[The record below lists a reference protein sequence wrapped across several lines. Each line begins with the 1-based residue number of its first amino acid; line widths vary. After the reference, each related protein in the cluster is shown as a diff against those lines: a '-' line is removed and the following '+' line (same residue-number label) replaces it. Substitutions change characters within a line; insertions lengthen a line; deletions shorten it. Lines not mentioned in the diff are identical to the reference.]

1 MIGTS
6 IVEATNATEPQ
17 ARRSGELES
26 QVLRLQS
33 SLRDQHRLQENAEMV
48 QSLQSALHAQ
58 VP

>member
-26 QVLRLQS
+26 QVL
-33 SLRDQHRLQENAEMV
+33 
-48 QSLQSALHAQ
+48 QSALHAQ